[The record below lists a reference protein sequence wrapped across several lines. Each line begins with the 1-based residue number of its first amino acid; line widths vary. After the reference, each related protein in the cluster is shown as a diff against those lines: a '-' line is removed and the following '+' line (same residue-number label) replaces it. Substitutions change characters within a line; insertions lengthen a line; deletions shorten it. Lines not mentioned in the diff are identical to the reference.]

1 VTRKVHA
8 LHQGLRIAFGEQDIA
23 GLRKKEPQ
31 PVAFINWDESYAVR
45 LDRSEEITRRHVR
58 GAMLSPPGWLSEIIE
73 RAIAKGIEQA
83 GQELKVALDHLD
95 PIEVEQLHTFA
106 AVNEVKGIANESNR
120 RIMRHISDAME
131 AKQSPDELMREVR
144 ATLEKITRYRLNML
158 VNTGVVRAVNAGKLF
173 AYEDQGV
180 RQVGIIPEWMPSMV
194 HHDHIHDA
202 KKRGRKYNRQAK
214 STRTQQR
221 REKAERELE
230 ERLQGNIGVLTAGDD
245 KVCDDC
251 NEIAAQAP
259 YTIDKARDLI
269 PAHPNCRCAF
279 VPYDDARYAPT
290 DEMEELLEE
299 IEELFGE

>member
-1 VTRKVHA
+1 
-8 LHQGLRIAFGEQDIA
+8 
-23 GLRKKEPQ
+23 
-31 PVAFINWDESYAVR
+31 
-45 LDRSEEITRRHVR
+45 
-58 GAMLSPPGWLSEIIE
+58 MLSPPGWLSEIIE

-83 GQELKVALDHLD
+83 GQELKATLDHLD
-95 PIEVEQLHTFA
+95 PLAVQQLHTFA

-120 RIMRHISDAME
+120 RIVRHIADAME

-180 RQVGIIPEWMPSMV
+180 RQVGIIPEWMPQMV
-194 HHDHIHDA
+194 HRDHIHDA
-202 KKRGRKYNRQAK
+202 KRKKPAAQTRTDITPEEDETRYKFMSRCVDELGDEDECQLLWELAQDDVASKPRKSRYKREAK
-214 STRTQQR
+214 SSRTQQR

-230 ERLQGNIGVLTAGDD
+230 ARLQGGVGILTAGDD

-251 NEIAAQAP
+251 NDIAAQAP

-279 VPYDDARYAPT
+279 VPYDDERYAPI
-290 DEMEELLEE
+290 DEMEELSEQ